1 MAKPVDRG
9 VPARWGLPRGSA
21 ATPSAPALF
30 GDVPARC
37 TGLFSLAGGGRLWLD
52 AGVIPKKKMGLFM
65 ATILVLVNMVGTG
78 IFLLPVSMASVGSIS
93 VIGWLVAGV
102 GAAAIGLMFAML
114 GAIKPEAGG
123 PYAYA
128 REALGPYLGFQ
139 TNYIYWSANLVGNI
153 AVATTVTGYFTEL
166 IPALGGGG
174 REAVFSILVI
184 WVATAVNIAG
194 PRWVGFFTGW
204 GTVLAML
211 PLVAIAIIGWFW
223 FNPSVFWGSWNPHHE
238 TAWDGISTSAAF
250 ALWAFMG
257 VESAAVAS
265 DVIENPKRN
274 VPLATMIG
282 LLIAALLYIST
293 CTVLMGILPA
303 EELAKSSAPFADA
316 AGKIFGPAG
325 AVIIALCAIFKAGSS
340 LVGWTLT
347 ISQSAA
353 AAARDGLFPK
363 VFARVDR
370 RGIAYLNLVVA
381 GVLMSLIVVV
391 TAAPTLARQF
401 NEIIDMAIILTIL
414 PYMYSGIAFLRLGIV
429 AGTTRWHHYLVVA
442 IVAVVSIYCLW
453 VVAGSDADLT
463 RSAMI
468 VLFASV
474 PLYPLLARGLKDT
487 AALHP

>member
-1 MAKPVDRG
+1 MI
-9 VPARWGLPRGSA
+9 
-21 ATPSAPALF
+21 
-30 GDVPARC
+30 
-37 TGLFSLAGGGRLWLD
+37 TG
-52 AGVIPKKKMGLFM
+52 KKKMGLAM
-65 ATILVLVNMVGTG
+65 ATVLVLVNMVGTG

-93 VIGWLVAGV
+93 IIGWVVAGI

-153 AVATTVTGYFTEL
+153 AVATTVTGYFIEL
-166 IPALGGGG
+166 IPALGGST
-174 REAVFSILVI
+174 RAAVFTIGIV
-184 WVATAVNIAG
+184 WVATAINLGG

-204 GTVLAML
+204 GTVLAMI
-211 PLVAIAIIGWFW
+211 PLLAIAFFGWIW
-223 FNPSVFWGSWNPHHE
+223 FNPQTFWGSWNPHHE
-238 TAWDGISTSAAF
+238 SSWDAISTSAAF

-282 LLIAALLYIST
+282 LVIAGLLYVST
-293 CTVLMGILPA
+293 CTVLMGIMPA

-316 AGKIFGPAG
+316 AAKVIGPVG

-363 VFARVDR
+363 IFSRLDD
-370 RGIAYLNLVVA
+370 RGIPRLNFLIT
-381 GVLMSLIVVV
+381 GVLMSLIVVL
-391 TAAPTLARQF
+391 TASPSISEQF

-414 PYMYSGIAFLRLGIV
+414 PYMYSGVAFLKIGNV
-429 AGTTRWHHYLVVA
+429 AGTNRWHHYLVVG

-453 VVAGSDADLT
+453 VVAGSDANLT

-468 VLFASV
+468 ILFASV
-474 PLYPLLARGLKDT
+474 PLYPIFARGLQEGEPPRGGEGDGGGTPAK
-487 AALHP
+487 

>member
-1 MAKPVDRG
+1 
-9 VPARWGLPRGSA
+9 
-21 ATPSAPALF
+21 
-30 GDVPARC
+30 
-37 TGLFSLAGGGRLWLD
+37 
-52 AGVIPKKKMGLFM
+52 MGLAM
-65 ATILVLVNMVGTG
+65 ATVLVLVNMVGTG

-93 VIGWLVAGV
+93 IIGWVVAGI

-114 GAIKPEAGG
+114 GAVKPEAGG

-166 IPALGGGG
+166 VPAIGGTG
-174 REAVFSILVI
+174 REAIFTIGVV
-184 WVATAVNIAG
+184 WVATAINIAG

-204 GTVLAML
+204 GTVLAMI
-211 PLVAIAIIGWFW
+211 PLLAIAVFGWLW
-223 FNPSVFWGSWNPHHE
+223 FNPQIFFGSWNPHHDSE
-238 TAWDGISTSAAF
+238 WNAVSTSAAF

-282 LLIAALLYIST
+282 LTIAGILYIAT
-293 CTVLMGILPA
+293 CTVLMGIMPA

-316 AGKIFGPAG
+316 AAKVLGPAG
-325 AVIIALCAIFKAGSS
+325 AIVIALCAIFKAGSS

-353 AAARDGLFPK
+353 AAAKDGLFPK
-363 VFARVDR
+363 IFGLTDA
-370 RGIAYLNLVVA
+370 RGIPRLNFLIT
-381 GVLMSLIVVV
+381 GVLMSLIVVA
-391 TAAPTLARQF
+391 TASPTLGKQF

-414 PYMYSGIAFLRLGIV
+414 PYMYTGIAFLKIGKL
-429 AGTTRWHHYLVVA
+429 AGTNRWHHYLVVS

-453 VVAGSDADLT
+453 VVAGSDATLT
-463 RSAMI
+463 RNAMI
-468 VLFASV
+468 ILFASV
-474 PLYPLLARGLKDT
+474 PLYPMFARGFDE
-487 AALHP
+487 

>member
-1 MAKPVDRG
+1 M
-9 VPARWGLPRGSA
+9 
-21 ATPSAPALF
+21 
-30 GDVPARC
+30 
-37 TGLFSLAGGGRLWLD
+37 GGGHSSYPMIT
-52 AGVIPKKKMGLFM
+52 GKKKMGLAM
-65 ATILVLVNMVGTG
+65 ATVLVLVNMVGTG

-93 VIGWLVAGV
+93 IIGWVVAGI

-153 AVATTVTGYFTEL
+153 AVATTVTGYFIEL
-166 IPALGGGG
+166 IPALGGST
-174 REAVFSILVI
+174 RAAVFTIGIV
-184 WVATAVNIAG
+184 WVATAINLAG

-204 GTVLAML
+204 GTVLAMI
-211 PLVAIAIIGWFW
+211 PLLAIAFCGWIW
-223 FNPSVFWGSWNPHHE
+223 FNPQTFWGSWNPHHE
-238 TAWDGISTSAAF
+238 SSWDAISTSAAF

-282 LLIAALLYIST
+282 LVIAGLLYVST
-293 CTVLMGILPA
+293 CTVLMGIMPA

-316 AGKIFGPAG
+316 AAKVIGPAG
-325 AVIIALCAIFKAGSS
+325 AVVIALCAIFKAGSS

-363 VFARVDR
+363 IFSRLDA
-370 RGIAYLNLVVA
+370 RGIPRLNFLIT
-381 GVLMSLIVVV
+381 GVLMSLIVVL
-391 TAAPTLARQF
+391 TASPSISEQF

-414 PYMYSGIAFLRLGIV
+414 PYMYSGVAFLKIGNL
-429 AGTTRWHHYLVVA
+429 AGTNRWHHYLVVG

-453 VVAGSDADLT
+453 VVAGSQADLA
-463 RSAMI
+463 RNAMI
-468 VLFASV
+468 ILFASV
-474 PLYPLLARGLKDT
+474 PLYPFFASRMEK
-487 AALHP
+487 

>member
-1 MAKPVDRG
+1 
-9 VPARWGLPRGSA
+9 
-21 ATPSAPALF
+21 
-30 GDVPARC
+30 
-37 TGLFSLAGGGRLWLD
+37 
-52 AGVIPKKKMGLFM
+52 MGLAM
-65 ATILVLVNMVGTG
+65 ATVLVLVNMVGTG

-93 VIGWLVAGV
+93 IFGWIIAGI

-166 IPALGGGG
+166 IPALGGTG
-174 REAVFSILVI
+174 REAAFTIAVV
-184 WVATAVNIAG
+184 WAATAINVAG

-204 GTVLAML
+204 ATVFAML
-211 PLVAIAIIGWFW
+211 PLLAIAFFGWLW
-223 FNPSVFWGSWNPHHE
+223 FNPQTFLGSWNPHHE
-238 TAWDGISTSAAF
+238 SEWNAISTSAAF

-282 LLIAALLYIST
+282 LVIAGILYIST
-293 CTVLMGILPA
+293 CTVLMGIMPA
-303 EELAKSSAPFADA
+303 EQLAKSSAPFADA
-316 AGKIFGPAG
+316 AAKIFGRTG

-340 LVGWTLT
+340 LIGWTLT

-353 AAARDGLFPK
+353 AAANDGLFPK
-363 VFARVDR
+363 FFGRTDARGVPT
-370 RGIAYLNLVVA
+370 LNFLIT
-381 GVLMSLIVVV
+381 GVLMTGIVVA
-391 TAAPTLARQF
+391 TASPSLAKQF

-414 PYMYSGIAFLRLGIV
+414 PYMYSGIAFLKIGKL
-429 AGTTRWHHYLVVA
+429 AGTNRWHHYLVVG

-453 VVAGSDADLT
+453 VVAGSDATLT
-463 RSAMI
+463 RNAMI
-468 VLFASV
+468 ILFASV
-474 PLYPLLARGLKDT
+474 PLYPVFARNFGD
-487 AALHP
+487 

>member
-1 MAKPVDRG
+1 
-9 VPARWGLPRGSA
+9 
-21 ATPSAPALF
+21 
-30 GDVPARC
+30 
-37 TGLFSLAGGGRLWLD
+37 
-52 AGVIPKKKMGLFM
+52 VIVQKKMGLAM
-65 ATILVLVNMVGTG
+65 ATVLVLVNMVGTG

-93 VIGWLVAGV
+93 IIGWVVAGI

-114 GAIKPEAGG
+114 GAVKPEAGG

-166 IPALGGGG
+166 VPAIGGTG
-174 REAVFSILVI
+174 REAIFTIGVV
-184 WVATAVNIAG
+184 WVATAINIAG

-204 GTVLAML
+204 GTVLAMI
-211 PLVAIAIIGWFW
+211 PLLAIAVFGWLW
-223 FNPSVFWGSWNPHHE
+223 FNPQIFFGSWNPHHDSE
-238 TAWDGISTSAAF
+238 WNAVSTSAAF

-282 LLIAALLYIST
+282 LTIAGILYIAT
-293 CTVLMGILPA
+293 CTVLMGIMPA

-316 AGKIFGPAG
+316 AAKVLGPAG
-325 AVIIALCAIFKAGSS
+325 AIVIALCAIFKAGSS

-353 AAARDGLFPK
+353 AAAKDGLFPK
-363 VFARVDR
+363 IFGLTDA
-370 RGIAYLNLVVA
+370 RGIPRLNFLIT
-381 GVLMSLIVVV
+381 GVLMSLIVVA
-391 TAAPTLARQF
+391 TASPTLAKQF

-414 PYMYSGIAFLRLGIV
+414 PYMYTGIAFLKIGKL
-429 AGTTRWHHYLVVA
+429 AGTNRWHHYLVVS

-453 VVAGSDADLT
+453 VVAGSDATLT
-463 RSAMI
+463 RNAMI
-468 VLFASV
+468 ILFASV
-474 PLYPLLARGLKDT
+474 PLYPMFARGFDE
-487 AALHP
+487 

>member
-1 MAKPVDRG
+1 
-9 VPARWGLPRGSA
+9 
-21 ATPSAPALF
+21 
-30 GDVPARC
+30 
-37 TGLFSLAGGGRLWLD
+37 
-52 AGVIPKKKMGLFM
+52 VIVQKKMGLAM
-65 ATILVLVNMVGTG
+65 ATVLVLVNMVGTG

-93 VIGWLVAGV
+93 IIGWVVAGI

-114 GAIKPEAGG
+114 GAVKPEAGG

-166 IPALGGGG
+166 VPAIGGTG
-174 REAVFSILVI
+174 REAMFTIGVV
-184 WVATAVNIAG
+184 WVATAINIAG

-204 GTVLAML
+204 GTVLAMI
-211 PLVAIAIIGWFW
+211 PLLAIAVFGWLW
-223 FNPSVFWGSWNPHHE
+223 FNPQIFFGSWNPHHDSE
-238 TAWDGISTSAAF
+238 WNAVSTSAAF

-282 LLIAALLYIST
+282 LTIAGILYIAT
-293 CTVLMGILPA
+293 CTVLMGIMPA

-316 AGKIFGPAG
+316 AAKVLGPAG
-325 AVIIALCAIFKAGSS
+325 AIVIALCAIFKAGSS

-353 AAARDGLFPK
+353 AAAKDGLFPK
-363 VFARVDR
+363 IFGLTDE
-370 RGIAYLNLVVA
+370 RGIPRLNFLIT
-381 GVLMSLIVVV
+381 GVLMSLIVVA
-391 TAAPTLARQF
+391 TASPTLGKQF

-414 PYMYSGIAFLRLGIV
+414 PYMYTGIAFLKIGKI
-429 AGTTRWHHYLVVA
+429 AGTNRWHHYLVVS

-453 VVAGSDADLT
+453 VVAGSDATLT
-463 RSAMI
+463 RNAMI
-468 VLFASV
+468 ILFASV
-474 PLYPLLARGLKDT
+474 PLYPMFARGFDE
-487 AALHP
+487 

>member
-1 MAKPVDRG
+1 MIVQ
-9 VPARWGLPRGSA
+9 
-21 ATPSAPALF
+21 
-30 GDVPARC
+30 
-37 TGLFSLAGGGRLWLD
+37 
-52 AGVIPKKKMGLFM
+52 KKMGLAM
-65 ATILVLVNMVGTG
+65 ATVLVLVNMVGTG

-93 VIGWLVAGV
+93 ILGWLVAGV

-166 IPALGGGG
+166 IPALGGTG
-174 REAVFSILVI
+174 REAAFTIAVV
-184 WVATAVNIAG
+184 WAATAINLAG

-204 GTVLAML
+204 GTVLAMI
-211 PLVAIAIIGWFW
+211 PLLAIAVLGWFW
-223 FNPSVFWGSWNPHHE
+223 FNPQTFLGSWNPNHDSE
-238 TAWDGISTSAAF
+238 WNAISTSAAF

-282 LLIAALLYIST
+282 LVIAGILYIAT
-293 CTVLMGILPA
+293 CTVLMGIMPA
-303 EELAKSSAPFADA
+303 EELARSSAPFADA
-316 AGKIFGPAG
+316 AARVIGPAG
-325 AVIIALCAIFKAGSS
+325 AVVIALCAIFKAGSS

-353 AAARDGLFPK
+353 AAAKDGLFPK
-363 VFARVDR
+363 IFARR
-370 RGIAYLNLVVA
+370 NARGIPSINFFITGILMT
-381 GVLMSLIVVV
+381 GIVLV
-391 TAAPTLARQF
+391 TASPTIAKQF

-414 PYMYSGIAFLRLGIV
+414 PYMYSGIAFLRIGKL
-429 AGTTRWHHYLVVA
+429 AGTNRWHHYLVVS

-453 VVAGSDADLT
+453 VVAGSDPDLT

-468 VLFASV
+468 ILFASV
-474 PLYPLLARGLKDT
+474 PLYPIFARGLEEDETK
-487 AALHP
+487 

>member
-1 MAKPVDRG
+1 
-9 VPARWGLPRGSA
+9 
-21 ATPSAPALF
+21 
-30 GDVPARC
+30 
-37 TGLFSLAGGGRLWLD
+37 
-52 AGVIPKKKMGLFM
+52 MGLAM
-65 ATILVLVNMVGTG
+65 ATVLVLVNMVGTG

-93 VIGWLVAGV
+93 IIGWVVAGI

-114 GAIKPEAGG
+114 GAVKPEAGG

-166 IPALGGGG
+166 VPAIGGTG
-174 REAVFSILVI
+174 REAMFTIGVV
-184 WVATAVNIAG
+184 WVATAINIAG

-204 GTVLAML
+204 GTVLAMI
-211 PLVAIAIIGWFW
+211 PLLAIAVFGWLW
-223 FNPSVFWGSWNPHHE
+223 FNPQIFFGSWNPHHDSE
-238 TAWDGISTSAAF
+238 WNAVSTSAAF

-282 LLIAALLYIST
+282 LTIAGILYIAT
-293 CTVLMGILPA
+293 CTVLMGIMPA

-316 AGKIFGPAG
+316 AAKVLGPAG
-325 AVIIALCAIFKAGSS
+325 AIVIALCAIFKAGSS

-353 AAARDGLFPK
+353 AAAKDGLFPK
-363 VFARVDR
+363 IFGLTDA
-370 RGIAYLNLVVA
+370 RGIPRLNFLIT
-381 GVLMSLIVVV
+381 GVLMSLIVVA
-391 TAAPTLARQF
+391 TASPTLGKQF

-414 PYMYSGIAFLRLGIV
+414 PYMYTGIAFLKIGKL
-429 AGTTRWHHYLVVA
+429 AGTNRWHHYLVVS

-453 VVAGSDADLT
+453 VVAGSDATLT
-463 RSAMI
+463 RNAMI
-468 VLFASV
+468 ILFASV
-474 PLYPLLARGLKDT
+474 PLYPMFARGFDE
-487 AALHP
+487 

>member
-1 MAKPVDRG
+1 
-9 VPARWGLPRGSA
+9 
-21 ATPSAPALF
+21 
-30 GDVPARC
+30 
-37 TGLFSLAGGGRLWLD
+37 
-52 AGVIPKKKMGLFM
+52 M
-65 ATILVLVNMVGTG
+65 ATVLVLVNMVGTG

-93 VIGWLVAGV
+93 IFGWLVAGV

-114 GAIKPEAGG
+114 GAVKPEAGG

-166 IPALGGGG
+166 IPAIGGTG
-174 REAVFSILVI
+174 REALFTIGVV
-184 WVATAVNIAG
+184 WVATFVNIAG
-194 PRWVGFFTGW
+194 PRCVGFFTGW
-204 GTVLAML
+204 GTVLAMI
-211 PLVAIAIIGWFW
+211 PLLAIATLGWKW
-223 FNPSVFWGSWNPHHE
+223 FNPDIFLGSWNPSHE
-238 TAWDGISTSAAF
+238 SQWDAISTSAAF

-282 LLIAALLYIST
+282 LTIAAILYIST

-303 EELAKSSAPFADA
+303 DQLAKSSAPFADA
-316 AGKIFGPAG
+316 AAKVLGPAG
-325 AVIIALCAIFKAGSS
+325 AIVIALCAIFKAGSS

-363 VFARVDR
+363 LFSHVDS
-370 RGIAYLNLVVA
+370 RGIPSLNFLIT

-391 TAAPTLARQF
+391 TASPSLAKQF

-414 PYMYSGIAFLRLGIV
+414 PYMYSGIAFLRIGCI
-429 AGTTRWHHYLVVA
+429 AGTTRWHHYLVVG
-442 IVAVVSIYCLW
+442 IVAIVSIYCLW

-463 RSAMI
+463 RTAMI

-474 PLYPLLARGLKDT
+474 PLYPIFARRLMAEGKKEEPDIE
-487 AALHP
+487 

>member
-1 MAKPVDRG
+1 
-9 VPARWGLPRGSA
+9 
-21 ATPSAPALF
+21 
-30 GDVPARC
+30 
-37 TGLFSLAGGGRLWLD
+37 
-52 AGVIPKKKMGLFM
+52 MGLAM
-65 ATILVLVNMVGTG
+65 ATVLVLVNMVGTG

-93 VIGWLVAGV
+93 IIGWVVAGI

-114 GAIKPEAGG
+114 GAVKPEAGG

-166 IPALGGGG
+166 VPAIGGTG
-174 REAVFSILVI
+174 REAMFTIGVV
-184 WVATAVNIAG
+184 WVATAINIAG

-204 GTVLAML
+204 GTVLAMI
-211 PLVAIAIIGWFW
+211 PLLAIAVFGWLW
-223 FNPSVFWGSWNPHHE
+223 FNPQIFFGSWNPHHDSE
-238 TAWDGISTSAAF
+238 WNAVSTSAAF

-282 LLIAALLYIST
+282 LTIAGILYIAT
-293 CTVLMGILPA
+293 CTVLMGIMPA

-316 AGKIFGPAG
+316 AAKVLGPAG
-325 AVIIALCAIFKAGSS
+325 AIVIALCAIFKAGSS

-353 AAARDGLFPK
+353 AAAKDGLFPK
-363 VFARVDR
+363 IFGLTDE
-370 RGIAYLNLVVA
+370 RGIPRLNFLIT
-381 GVLMSLIVVV
+381 GVLMSLIVVA
-391 TAAPTLARQF
+391 TASPTLGKQF

-414 PYMYSGIAFLRLGIV
+414 PYMYTGIAFLKIGKI
-429 AGTTRWHHYLVVA
+429 AGTNRWHHYLVVS

-453 VVAGSDADLT
+453 VVAGSDATLT
-463 RSAMI
+463 RNAMI
-468 VLFASV
+468 ILFASV
-474 PLYPLLARGLKDT
+474 PLYPMFARGFDE
-487 AALHP
+487 